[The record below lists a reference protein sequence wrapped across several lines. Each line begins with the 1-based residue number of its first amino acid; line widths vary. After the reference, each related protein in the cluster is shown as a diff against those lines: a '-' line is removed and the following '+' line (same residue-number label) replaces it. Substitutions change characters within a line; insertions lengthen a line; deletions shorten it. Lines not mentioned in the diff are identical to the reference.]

1 MYSIWYFVGLLILAY
16 GVLILGAGIVD
27 FMSPPTQ
34 PLVLAQLH
42 MSIWWGALM
51 IVLGATYARVFRKRP

>member
-1 MYSIWYFVGLLILAY
+1 MRYSIWYFIGLLILIY
-16 GVLILGAGIVD
+16 GILILGAGIAD
-27 FMSPPTQ
+27 FISPPAQ

-51 IVLGATYARVFRKRP
+51 ILLGATYARVFRK

>member
-1 MYSIWYFVGLLILAY
+1 MYSIWYFIGLLILVY
-16 GVLILGAGIVD
+16 GILILGAGIADLV
-27 FMSPPTQ
+27 SPPTQ

-51 IVLGATYARVFRKRP
+51 ILLGATYVRVFRK

>member
-1 MYSIWYFVGLLILAY
+1 MYSIWYFIGLLILVY
-16 GVLILGAGIVD
+16 GVLILGAGIMDLV
-27 FMSPPTQ
+27 SPPAQ

-51 IVLGATYARVFRKRP
+51 IVLGGVYARVFRR

>member
-1 MYSIWYFVGLLILAY
+1 MYSIWYFIGLLILVY
-16 GVLILGAGIVD
+16 GILILGAGIMDLV
-27 FMSPPTQ
+27 SPPPQ

-51 IVLGATYARVFRKRP
+51 ILLGATYAKVFRK